1 MATIQD
7 SIQELANNFVHAVV
21 QALTSASLT
30 ELSELAGGG
39 AGGGRRGGVAAAPAR
54 RGGGRGRVAAATGRG
69 RGRAAAAPPRSEGR
83 GRGGARARRH
93 RRSSE
98 DVTRLAED
106 VASFVRSSGGDV
118 AVSDI
123 AKGLSLSTAEVTR
136 PVAIAL
142 QEGKIYK
149 TGEKRLTRYFVN
161 EGGEGGKKRGGRSKK
176 G

>member
-39 AGGGRRGGVAAAPAR
+39 GGRRSAAAAAPSR
-54 RGGGRGRVAAATGRG
+54 RGGARGRAVAAGRG
-69 RGRAAAAPPRSEGR
+69 RGRAPAAAPRAEGR

-106 VASFVRSSGGDV
+106 VAGFVRSSGGDV

-123 AKGLSLSTAEVTR
+123 AKGLGLSTAEVTR

>member
-30 ELSELAGGG
+30 ELSELAGS
-39 AGGGRRGGVAAAPAR
+39 
-54 RGGGRGRVAAATGRG
+54 GGGRGRAAAAAPSRRGAGRGRAAAASAGGRG
-69 RGRAAAAPPRSEGR
+69 RGRAAVPAPRAETR

-106 VASFVRSSGGDV
+106 VASFVRTSGGDV

-123 AKGLSLSTAEVTR
+123 AKGLDLSTAEVTR

-176 G
+176 A